1 MGAGTRYARNLENVL
16 HDDMNQNNYLLPV
29 CISEWQFLV
38 LWLYLY
44 ASIARLYAVVRCL
57 SYTWNIEIFL
67 MWSKCWA
74 TKSNK
79 SCMLAKGKQLK
90 HGDVRMN
97 RDSCL
102 VLVCLCEGEWDRTW
116 QKKQSLCACRFD
128 VSASTNKDRVKHCSK
143 QTRTLHTIGWA
154 HKYFWSFFRIMRHT
168 QCCLFWVKQWKFKNN
183 SHHLSFNT
191 NLLFQTFSY
200 W

>member
-1 MGAGTRYARNLENVL
+1 MSEILKMCCTMTWIKIIIYYLCVFQNDNSLFYDCICMQAL
-16 HDDMNQNNYLLPV
+16 HDFTL
-29 CISEWQFLV
+29 S
-38 LWLYLY
+38 
-44 ASIARLYAVVRCL
+44 YAV
-57 SYTWNIEIFL
+57 SPTHEIYTWNIEIFL

-90 HGDVRMN
+90 HGDVRMK

-143 QTRTLHTIGWA
+143 QTRTLHTIGWV
-154 HKYFWSFFRIMRHT
+154 HKYFWSFSRIMRHT
-168 QCCLFWVKQWKFKNN
+168 ECCLFWVKQWKFKNN